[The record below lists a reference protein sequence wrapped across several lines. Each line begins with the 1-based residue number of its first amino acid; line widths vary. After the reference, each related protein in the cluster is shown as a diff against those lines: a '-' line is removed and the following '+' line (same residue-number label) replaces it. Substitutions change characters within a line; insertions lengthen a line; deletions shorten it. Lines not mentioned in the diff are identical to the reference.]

1 MGKLG
6 RFFLD
11 LLFPPNCLICQKTGR
26 FICSSCQKKM
36 SYLNRQVCPYCAKP
50 SLTGQVHQS
59 CQKGYF
65 LDGLVSAFPYHPLF
79 KEVIAQIK
87 FEPYIFSALKELT
100 LNALLYF
107 DEDDRF
113 LPFRELVDKESP
125 VVIPIPLHKNK
136 LRQRGFNQAQ
146 IIGRSVA
153 DHYHLP
159 LETKLLLRSRPTKPQ
174 SSLEEKDRKKNI
186 KGAFLVD
193 KLRLNNCSGPFPSVL
208 LVDDI
213 WTTGAT
219 AKEAGRILKRV
230 GFSKVWAL
238 TLAQ

>member
-11 LLFPPNCLICQKTGR
+11 LLFPPNCLICQKTGH
-26 FICSSCQKKM
+26 FICSSCQEEM
-36 SYLNRQVCPYCAKP
+36 SCLNRQICPYCAKP
-50 SLTGQVHQS
+50 SLTGQVHQD

-65 LDGLVSAFPYHPLF
+65 LDGLVSAFSYHSSF
-79 KEVIAQIK
+79 REIIAQIK

-100 LNALLYF
+100 LNALVYF

-113 LPFRELVDKESP
+113 LPFRYFINQERP
-125 VVIPIPLHKNK
+125 VIIPIPLHKSK
-136 LRQRGFNQAQ
+136 FHQRGFNQAQ
-146 IIGRSVA
+146 IIGRIVA

-159 LETKLLLRSRPTKPQ
+159 LETKLLLRNRPTKPQ

-193 KLRLNNCSGPFPSVL
+193 KLRLNNCSGPLPSVL

-213 WTTGAT
+213 WTTG
-219 AKEAGRILKRV
+219 R
-230 GFSKVWAL
+230 
-238 TLAQ
+238 Q